1 MYIPDQGDIVTVDF
15 DPSSGKEIIKRRPA
29 FVVSRHLFNDHTGF
43 AIVAPITSTVRNMRM
58 EVQLPTGLT
67 TQGSVLVHQ
76 LRSVDFTARNV
87 ELLEKAPQATAD
99 AVVQMSKLII
109 S

>member
-1 MYIPDQGDIVTVDF
+1 MYIPDQGDIVTIDF
-15 DPSSGKEIIKRRPA
+15 DPSSGKEIMKRRPA
-29 FVVSRHLFNDHTGF
+29 FVISRHLFNDHTGF

-58 EVQLPTGLT
+58 EVLLPTGLS

-76 LRSVDFTARNV
+76 LKSVDFTARNV
-87 ELLEKAPQATAD
+87 ELLEKVPQAIID

>member
-1 MYIPDQGDIVTVDF
+1 MYIPDQGDIVTIDF
-15 DPSSGKEIIKRRPA
+15 DPSLGKEIMKRRPA

-58 EVQLPTGLT
+58 EVQLPTGLA

>member
-15 DPSSGKEIIKRRPA
+15 DPSLGKEIMKRRPA

-58 EVQLPTGLT
+58 EVQLPAGLS